1 MNVLGPTLT
10 HLFKNRIAYSRD
22 KTAYKRKVNGLWEE
36 VSFQEYRD
44 FVEAICLA
52 LMDAAIERQDRI
64 AILSNTRLEWALS
77 DMGIL
82 SAGAITVPIYQSSVE
97 EEIRYILQNSAAKA
111 IFVEDRDQL
120 KKVLAVKNKLPQL
133 KQIIVFKPG
142 EDVSNPDQQI
152 FTFEQ
157 FCQQGLRYKEKH
169 QPDFGALLEITQPE
183 DIASIVY
190 TSGTTGI
197 PKGVVLTHRNFM
209 SELSDIAKSFDQL
222 GDSDTVLTFL
232 PYAHILARIEHY
244 CGLLYGWT
252 AAFAEGIPQ
261 LVDNLAEI
269 KPTFM
274 FSVPRIYEK
283 VYNKIIGQMESGSA
297 LKKAI
302 FYWSLRI
309 GKNVSRLRQEGFR
322 LTPWLSL
329 KYRIAKKLVFNKLH
343 QKFGGRIR
351 FFLSGG
357 APLSRDIA
365 EFFHAA
371 DILILE
377 GYGLTETTAAIFL
390 NREMNYEFGTVGQP
404 LKDVEIKFNE
414 DGEILIKS
422 GKVFTEYYK
431 NPEATR
437 EAFTQGWLR
446 TGDIGQ
452 LTEKGNLKITDRKK
466 DIIVT
471 SAGKNIAPQ
480 KIESQLKLDRHISQI
495 MVYGDRKN
503 YLSALVTLNDEEIQK
518 FAKEQGIPTNGNL
531 HQKPEVKNLIRS
543 IIEKNN
549 ALLASFETVKKFTIL
564 KQDFSIEAG
573 ELTPSMKIRRK
584 FCSQKYKDILEAMYD

>member
-390 NREMNYEFGTVGQP
+390 NRETNYEFGTVGQP